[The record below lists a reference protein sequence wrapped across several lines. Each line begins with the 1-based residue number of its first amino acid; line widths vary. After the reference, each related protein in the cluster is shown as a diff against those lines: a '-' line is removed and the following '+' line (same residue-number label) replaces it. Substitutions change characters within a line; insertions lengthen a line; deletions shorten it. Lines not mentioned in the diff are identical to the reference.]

1 MASPQQGDRDQ
12 RPAQESPANA
22 STCSPPSTQRGRE
35 ATPSRARSAGAPASG
50 SSGTASGFW
59 TTPAGPNPLQQGTL
73 QVAPSPAGMGSAAA
87 TCEPQQQPLHATR
100 TARPGTQMGTAG
112 QLTFINGLLPCQRLP
127 PSSSASPA
135 TGWSTGLATSTDG
148 KPTQMVAFTAPACST
163 RTISSPT
170 TLTTSSRA
178 WSCHPQPTC
187 PHHHPVPQPQ
197 PTRTPKSMNKK
208 CGAPSTTSTTTH
220 HAPQQAH
227 RVLSHGRLPGCS
239 SAAPPRGLGSQ
250 QHSQPRRGRSSPP
263 PLPQHRSQSPLP
275 PHQASP
281 SRPAPAGPAKKTRSG
296 ANNRHVS

>member
-1 MASPQQGDRDQ
+1 
-12 RPAQESPANA
+12 
-22 STCSPPSTQRGRE
+22 
-35 ATPSRARSAGAPASG
+35 
-50 SSGTASGFW
+50 
-59 TTPAGPNPLQQGTL
+59 
-73 QVAPSPAGMGSAAA
+73 
-87 TCEPQQQPLHATR
+87 
-100 TARPGTQMGTAG
+100 
-112 QLTFINGLLPCQRLP
+112 
-127 PSSSASPA
+127 
-135 TGWSTGLATSTDG
+135 
-148 KPTQMVAFTAPACST
+148 MVAFTAPACST

-187 PHHHPVPQPQ
+187 PHHHPVSQPQ

-208 CGAPSTTSTTTH
+208 CGAASTTSTPTH

-281 SRPAPAGPAKKTRSG
+281 SRPAPAGPAKK
-296 ANNRHVS
+296 NHVRWRRNPPRQQPPHQLSRAGGTAGHSCPCCLAWH